1 VQKDEEEDKVADLRK
16 TFPPWVNFTNL
27 LAQGVNASELKKLKI
42 RPLFT
47 DQEFMYISTY
57 CL

>member
-27 LAQGVNASELKKLKI
+27 LAQGVNASES
-42 RPLFT
+42 
-47 DQEFMYISTY
+47 EFAANIAI
-57 CL
+57 